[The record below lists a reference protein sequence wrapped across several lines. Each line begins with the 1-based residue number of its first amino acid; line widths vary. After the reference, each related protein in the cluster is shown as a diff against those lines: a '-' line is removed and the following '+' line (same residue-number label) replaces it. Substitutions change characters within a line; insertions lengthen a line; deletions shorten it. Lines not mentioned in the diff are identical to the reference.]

1 VLVSARRRVATTRRS
16 AQSGALLI
24 EVLIAVLIC
33 AFGLLGFAGMQA
45 RAVSTDFET
54 LQRSE
59 ALVLLEDM
67 VSRMNANRGHAAS
80 YVSAGLLGVDVSTP
94 DHLEDCS
101 GKAGAEL
108 DLCEWSNMIR
118 GSSEHRGVGN
128 NIGSMLSARGCITRP
143 ATSSDRYVI
152 SIAWQG
158 IVRTAAPASPC
169 GQGDAAFPD
178 EALRRTA
185 SATVCVALLRDAAS
199 APVISRC

>member
-1 VLVSARRRVATTRRS
+1 MNARRHRRS
-16 AQSGALLI
+16 GQSGALLI

-33 AFGLLGFAGMQA
+33 AFGLLGFAGLQA

-59 ALVLLEDM
+59 ALVLIEDM
-67 VSRMNANRGHAAS
+67 VSRMNANRAHADD
-80 YVSAGLLGVDVSTP
+80 YVSALLGDGPIVDCT
-94 DHLEDCS
+94 
-101 GKAGAEL
+101 GATGAAL

-118 GSSEHRGVGN
+118 GNAEQRGGT
-128 NIGSMLSARGCITRP
+128 NIGAMLSARGCITRP
-143 ATSSDRYVI
+143 ATSTNRYVI

-158 IVRTAAPASPC
+158 IVPTAAPGSPC
-169 GQGDAAFPD
+169 GQGDVAFPS

-185 SATVCVALLRDAAS
+185 SSTVCVALLRDAAS

>member
-1 VLVSARRRVATTRRS
+1 VSALRTAAGRRRF

-24 EVLIAVLIC
+24 EVLVAVLIC

-59 ALVLLEDM
+59 ALVLIEDM
-67 VSRMNANRGHAAS
+67 VSRMNANRGHAS
-80 YVSAGLLGVDVSTP
+80 EYVSAGLLGNGAVVDCT
-94 DHLEDCS
+94 
-101 GKAGAEL
+101 GMTGAAL

-118 GSSEHRGVGN
+118 GNAEQRGGA
-128 NIGSMLSARGCITRP
+128 NIGAMLSARGCITRP

-158 IVRTAAPASPC
+158 IVPTAAPASPC
-169 GQGDAAFPD
+169 GLGDAAFPN
-178 EALRRTA
+178 EALRRAA
-185 SATVCVALLRDAAS
+185 SSTVCVALLRDAAS

>member
-1 VLVSARRRVATTRRS
+1 MRPRLSCQRRAP
-16 AQSGALLI
+16 QSGALLI

-59 ALVLLEDM
+59 ALVLIEDM
-67 VSRMNANRGHAAS
+67 VSRMNANRANANN
-80 YVSAGLLGVDVSTP
+80 YVSAGLLGEGPLVD
-94 DHLEDCS
+94 C
-101 GKAGAEL
+101 AGMTGADL
-108 DLCEWSNMIR
+108 DVCEWSNMIR
-118 GSSEHRGVGN
+118 GNAEQRGGA
-128 NIGSMLSARGCITRP
+128 NIGAMLSARGCITRP

-158 IVRTAAPASPC
+158 IVPTAAPASPC
-169 GQGDAAFPD
+169 GLGDDAFPN

-185 SATVCVALLRDAAS
+185 SSTVCVALLRDAAS

>member
-1 VLVSARRRVATTRRS
+1 VLVSARRCSGARGRA

-67 VSRMNANRGHAAS
+67 VSRINANRAHAGD
-80 YVSAGLLGVDVSTP
+80 YVSAGLLG
-94 DHLEDCS
+94 
-101 GKAGAEL
+101 AGAVVDCTGLTGAAL
-108 DLCEWSNMIR
+108 DLCEWSNLIR
-118 GSSEHRGVGN
+118 GNAEQRAGTA
-128 NIGSMLSARGCITRP
+128 IGSMISARGCITRP
-143 ATSSDRYVI
+143 ATSSDRYVV

-158 IVRTAAPASPC
+158 IVQTAAPASPC

-178 EALRRTA
+178 ETLRRTA

-199 APVISRC
+199 APVLSRC

>member
-1 VLVSARRRVATTRRS
+1 MSARRHAIAPHRA

-67 VSRMNANRGHAAS
+67 VSRMNANRAHAGD
-80 YVSAGLLGVDVSTP
+80 YVSAGLLGDGAAA
-94 DHLEDCS
+94 DCT
-101 GKAGAEL
+101 GLTGAAL
-108 DLCEWSNMIR
+108 DMCEWSNLIR
-118 GSSEHRGVGN
+118 GSTEQRAGST
-128 NIGSMLSARGCITRP
+128 IGAMISARGCITRP
-143 ATSSDRYVI
+143 ATSTDRYVI

-158 IVRTAAPASPC
+158 IVQTAAPASPC

-178 EALRRTA
+178 ETLRRTA

-199 APVISRC
+199 APVLSRC

>member
-1 VLVSARRRVATTRRS
+1 VSARRLAIAPHRA

-67 VSRMNANRGHAAS
+67 VSRMNANRAHAGD
-80 YVSAGLLGVDVSTP
+80 YVSAGLLGDGAAA
-94 DHLEDCS
+94 DCT
-101 GKAGAEL
+101 GLTGAAL
-108 DLCEWSNMIR
+108 DMCEWSNLIR
-118 GSSEHRGVGN
+118 GSAEQRAGST
-128 NIGSMLSARGCITRP
+128 IGAMISARGCITRP
-143 ATSSDRYVI
+143 ATSTDRYVI

-158 IVRTAAPASPC
+158 IVQTAAPASPC

-178 EALRRTA
+178 ETLRRTA

-199 APVISRC
+199 APVLSRC

>member
-1 VLVSARRRVATTRRS
+1 VSARRCSGARGRA

-67 VSRMNANRGHAAS
+67 VSRINANRAHAGD
-80 YVSAGLLGVDVSTP
+80 YVSAGLLGAGGVA
-94 DHLEDCS
+94 DCT
-101 GKAGAEL
+101 GLTGAAL
-108 DLCEWSNMIR
+108 DLCEWSNLIR
-118 GSSEHRGVGN
+118 GNAEQRAGTA
-128 NIGSMLSARGCITRP
+128 IGSMISARGCITRP
-143 ATSSDRYVI
+143 ATSSDRYVV

-158 IVRTAAPASPC
+158 IVQTAAPASPC

-178 EALRRTA
+178 ETLRRTA

-199 APVISRC
+199 APVLSRC

>member
-1 VLVSARRRVATTRRS
+1 VSARRPAIAPRRA

-67 VSRMNANRGHAAS
+67 VSRMNANRAHAGD
-80 YVSAGLLGVDVSTP
+80 YVSAGLLGDGAAA
-94 DHLEDCS
+94 DCT
-101 GKAGAEL
+101 GLTGAAL
-108 DLCEWSNMIR
+108 DMCEWSNLIR
-118 GSSEHRGVGN
+118 GSTEQRAGST
-128 NIGSMLSARGCITRP
+128 IGAMISARGCITRP
-143 ATSSDRYVI
+143 VTSSDRYVI

-158 IVRTAAPASPC
+158 IVQTAAPASPC

-178 EALRRTA
+178 ETLRRTA

-199 APVISRC
+199 APVLSRC

>member
-1 VLVSARRRVATTRRS
+1 MFVNARRHRRLR
-16 AQSGALLI
+16 QSGALLI

-33 AFGLLGFAGMQA
+33 AFGLLGFAGLQA

-59 ALVLLEDM
+59 ALVLIEDM
-67 VSRMNANRGHAAS
+67 VSRMNANRAHADD
-80 YVSAGLLGVDVSTP
+80 YVSGLIGDGP
-94 DHLEDCS
+94 IADCT
-101 GKAGAEL
+101 GATGAAL

-118 GSSEHRGVGN
+118 GNAEQRGGT
-128 NIGSMLSARGCITRP
+128 NIGAMLSARGCITRP
-143 ATSSDRYVI
+143 ATSTNRYVI

-158 IVRTAAPASPC
+158 IVPTAAPASPC
-169 GQGDAAFPD
+169 GQGDVAFPN

-185 SATVCVALLRDAAS
+185 SSTVCVALLRDAAS